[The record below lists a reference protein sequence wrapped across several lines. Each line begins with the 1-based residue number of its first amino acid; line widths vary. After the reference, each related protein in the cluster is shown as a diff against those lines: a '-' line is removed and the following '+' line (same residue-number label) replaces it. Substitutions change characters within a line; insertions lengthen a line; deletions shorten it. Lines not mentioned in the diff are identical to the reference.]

1 MRTNEII
8 YCLSSSTFSRLTEP
22 VIMKEN
28 DIGQRICD
36 SVWNMINDL
45 FGAAWST
52 TQTLIDYLI
61 VVQLLLLLLF
71 GASDVCSHLIILND
85 FEWNK

>member
-1 MRTNEII
+1 MHTNEII
-8 YCLSSSTFSRLTEP
+8 YCLSSSFFSRLTEP

-36 SVWNMINDL
+36 SVWNVINDL
-45 FGAAWST
+45 FGAAGST
-52 TQTLIDYLI
+52 TQTLIAYLI
-61 VVQLLLLLLF
+61 AVKLLLLLLF
-71 GASDVCSHLIILND
+71 RTSDVCSHLIILND